1 MKFTAAVF
9 LVLAAVSATQAR
21 AQNWQTLNNS
31 GVKGPRV
38 TANFQLSAP
47 TPAAASAGDLTKAM
61 AGLSQSLYEI
71 IDRECDVLSAAL
83 KGDCRLV
90 QININS
96 NINDRMNNG
105 VPFVTA
111 NANATFEIDVK
122 TPSKDAAPQ

>member
-1 MKFTAAVF
+1 MK
-9 LVLAAVSATQAR
+9 LAAAIPLVFAVLGAAPAL
-21 AQNWQTLNNS
+21 AQNCQMFNNACA
-31 GVKGPRV
+31 KGPRV

-47 TPAAASAGDLTKAM
+47 PPASASPSELTKALG
-61 AGLSQSLYEI
+61 ALSQSLYEI
-71 IDRECDVLSAAL
+71 IDRECDVLGAAL

-105 VPFVTA
+105 VPFITA

-122 TPSKDAAPQ
+122 TPKDAAPQ